1 MAKTGG
7 VMSKNEELEL
17 CRGVGDGK
25 ADCISELYNRHFDG
39 VYSWVLNSLQRNQS
53 AAEEVVQDTFMGA
66 LKGAAKFN
74 GHSSIR
80 TWLLGIANKKVVD
93 YLRKNGK
100 IQKNEIAL
108 DMEAL
113 NPERNGPN
121 ALDQSEQNHEMVIVI
136 RGVLDSLPQLYR
148 QVLNLKYVE
157 GLSTVDISNV
167 ISRSP
172 RAVEGLLRRA
182 REELKSGLQAAK

>member
-1 MAKTGG
+1 MAKTGD
-7 VMSKNEELEL
+7 VMSKSEELEL

-39 VYSWVLNSLQRNQS
+39 VYSWVFNSLQRNHP
-53 AAEEVVQDTFMGA
+53 ATEEVVQDTFMGA
-66 LKGAAKFN
+66 LKGAGRFN
-74 GHSSIR
+74 GRSSVR

-100 IQKNEIAL
+100 IQRNEIAL
-108 DMEAL
+108 DMETVKPAGDGHSAL
-113 NPERNGPN
+113 E
-121 ALDQSEQNHEMVIVI
+121 QSEQNHEMVIVI
-136 RGVLDSLPQLYR
+136 RSVLDGLPQLYR

-157 GLSTVDISNV
+157 GLSIVNISDV
-167 ISRSP
+167 VSRSP

-182 REELKSGLQAAK
+182 REELKNGLQAAK